1 MVKNSEKTKTNGKKR
16 NDEDETV
23 NKYEDETFT
32 MVNNVKEV
40 RKEPTKVSAMKTK
53 KKRGRDKP
61 KVKGSCSKRRREE

>member
-32 MVNNVKEV
+32 MVNNVKTKRTNESFCHEDEEEK
-40 RKEPTKVSAMKTK
+40 RK
-53 KKRGRDKP
+53 
-61 KVKGSCSKRRREE
+61 RETSRK